1 MRSIAQ
7 FSLILI
13 LSIFFSGCNIQP
25 SSKSIEKN
33 RESYLSF
40 LNCNMIP
47 DIPNPWEYYFFPG
60 EFPEVRWD
68 RPGLVREVLGEFPME
83 ITWYNSEMQEVDTA
97 ATPGRYV
104 FIAEGTAPGGQH
116 VVRSSTLYCWPEEWW
131 GWNERLYAKLDY
143 FPDRTISR
151 ARWDQHQE
159 AISRYAGRSILLS
172 IIAQE
177 EGAVL
182 MSFLDE
188 MERLD
193 IEPSPVETPGIRNQE
208 YHLALRRKL
217 LNLDAKWD
225 PLVPPQEIPE
235 NAPTLRPGSDPE
247 AGFKKGTGEKIRKIC
262 TEWFEASGEPF
273 DILIAR
279 HGVVILHEA
288 FGENESGKMTLQ
300 SSTEMASI
308 TKLVTGLLFAQFVD
322 QGLLSIDGS
331 IGNVL
336 PDFPVEGEKNITFR
350 HCFTHTT
357 GLYHH
362 EEYGGLHNPYM
373 DNVIA
378 NYVEYLEPGKV
389 HQYNGMGY
397 NLAGRAME
405 MVTGKSVFRLM
416 RENLFDPLGM
426 NDTYL
431 YEDLGFSTFSTAG
444 DFGKLGQM
452 ILNKGSYGDL
462 QFFSPEVFEKLLPVS
477 LNQYY
482 PDLDQEW
489 GIGFTNMSRKGSDG
503 EVLLSEHI
511 VGHGSATAAIL
522 NVDLEHGIVLTQ
534 TRKIDGKDYSK
545 YLNQVLQAMEEGLMD

>member
-1 MRSIAQ
+1 MKSIRIQ
-7 FSLILI
+7 GLILALI
-13 LSIFFSGCNIQP
+13 VISGCNTPGPDENMEQY
-25 SSKSIEKN
+25 
-33 RESYLSF
+33 RESYVSF
-40 LNCNMIP
+40 LNCTMIP

-60 EFPEVRWD
+60 EFPGVRWD
-68 RPGLVREVLGEFPME
+68 RPELVKEVLGEFPLK
-83 ITWYNSEMQEVDTA
+83 ITWYNSGMQEVDSA

-131 GWNERLYAKLDY
+131 GWNENLDAQLAY

-151 ARWDQHQE
+151 VKWDQHQE
-159 AISRYAGRSILLS
+159 AISGYAGRIILLS
-172 IIAQE
+172 ILNQK
-177 EGAVL
+177 EGAIL

-188 MERLD
+188 VEKLD
-193 IEPSPVETPGIRNQE
+193 LQPSLVETPGIRDQE

-217 LNLDAKWD
+217 LNLEDKWD
-225 PLVPPQEIPE
+225 PLAPPKKIPE
-235 NAPTLRPGSDPE
+235 SAPTLQPGSDPE
-247 AGFKKGTGEKIRKIC
+247 AGFKKGTAEKIREIC
-262 TEWFEASGEPF
+262 TQWFEVSGEPF

-300 SSTEMASI
+300 TPTEMASI
-308 TKLVTGLLFAQFVD
+308 TKLVTGLLFAQFVE

-362 EEYGGLHNPYM
+362 EEYGGLHNPCM
-373 DNVIA
+373 DNVVA
-378 NYVEYLEPGKV
+378 NYLEFLEPGKV

-405 MVTGKSVFRLM
+405 MVTGKSVFRMM
-416 RENLFDPLGM
+416 RENLFDPLEM
-426 NDTYL
+426 KDTYL

-452 ILNKGSYGDL
+452 ILNRGSYGEL

-477 LNQYY
+477 LTQFY
-482 PDLDQEW
+482 PELDVEW
-489 GIGFTNMSRKGSDG
+489 GIGFTNMSRKGEDG
-503 EVLLSEHI
+503 EVLLSDQI
-511 VGHGSATAAIL
+511 VGHGSATSAIL

-534 TRKIDGKDYSK
+534 TRKIGGKEYHTFYQK
-545 YLNQVLQAMEEGLMD
+545 VLLALEEGLMD